1 VIISFLSQKG
11 GVSKSALARTTA
23 VGFINGGWR
32 VHVADLDE
40 KQQTT
45 MKWCKR
51 REDNGL
57 NSVDCAVY
65 RRAASALK
73 VSHQHD
79 LDLVI
84 IDGRPA
90 AEHSYLEISKGS
102 DLVVL
107 TTGATVDDLE
117 PSLELGRELVKG
129 GLDKNH
135 LVFSINKA
143 PSEAEAI
150 KAIATITEWGFKS
163 LKSIIYFQNAYGQA
177 LDKGRALTETP
188 YSSLNEKAQEMVDEI
203 DKLINS
209 SKHDI
214 INS

>member
-1 VIISFLSQKG
+1 MIISFLSQKD

-23 VGFINGGWR
+23 VGFINGSWR

-45 MKWCKR
+45 MKCCKR
-51 REDNGL
+51 REDNAL
-57 NSVDCAVY
+57 NSVDCSVY

-84 IDGRPA
+84 IDGPPA
-90 AEHSYLEISKGS
+90 TEHSYLEISKGS

-107 TTGATVDDLE
+107 TTGVTVDDLE

-129 GLDKNH
+129 G
-135 LVFSINKA
+135 VA
-143 PSEAEAI
+143 
-150 KAIATITEWGFKS
+150 G
-163 LKSIIYFQNAYGQA
+163 G
-177 LDKGRALTETP
+177 
-188 YSSLNEKAQEMVDEI
+188 V
-203 DKLINS
+203 
-209 SKHDI
+209 
-214 INS
+214 